1 MYKEK
6 FSSSLS
12 DKAIQTLLCIAS
24 YFSIITDRMTDLK
37 IG

>member
-6 FSSSLS
+6 ISSSLS
-12 DKAIQTLLCIAS
+12 DKAIQTLLCVAF
-24 YFSIITDRMTDLK
+24 YFSIITDRMTGLK